1 MEVEETAQPESI
13 SDALRASFDE
23 AETTTEVEAATDGIP
38 DEGAVKEDVEP
49 EVGLDAAD
57 ESQSEEVTE
66 QTVEPVDGVFQAPE
80 HWSSDEKTAFA
91 DFSPEV
97 QEILLAKDKQYQQGY
112 QEKAK
117 GIAAISEAL
126 EPWKDAL
133 AQRGVTADQAIR
145 TLFAAQNQ
153 IDANPLQGILT
164 VAQSY
169 GILDQMREHFAPQ
182 TDDDDF
188 TDPEVKALKQEISE
202 LKRQVGTVTTGQ
214 DQQRVNSVMKQVEDF
229 RTATSDN
236 GKLLHPHFEKVKDVM
251 AGFVTGGYNLQKA
264 YEEAVWTVPEF
275 RKAQLKTVP
284 GETAAEKAARVKRAK
299 RAARGVTPNGKPDP
313 EDKAAPQS
321 RRDDI
326 AAAFHELST

>member
-1 MEVEETAQPESI
+1 MDVEETEQPESI
-13 SDALRASFDE
+13 SDALRASFSE
-23 AETTTEVEAATDGIP
+23 AETDTESEAANDGIP

-49 EVGLDAAD
+49 EVDLQAAD
-57 ESQSEEVTE
+57 ESQSEEDIE

-91 DFSPEV
+91 EFSPDV

-112 QEKAK
+112 QEKAE
-117 GIAAISEAL
+117 GIAAITEAL

-202 LKRQVGTVTTGQ
+202 LKQQIGTGTTGT
-214 DQQRVNSVMKQVEDF
+214 DQHKAHAVRKQVQDF
-229 RTATSDN
+229 KTATNDK
-236 GKLLHPHFEKVKDVM
+236 GELLHPHFDKVKNVM
-251 AGFVTGGYNLQKA
+251 AGFVTGGSTLEKA

-275 RKAQLKTVP
+275 RDAQIKNEPT
-284 GETAAEKAARVKRAK
+284 ETATEKAARVKKAK
-299 RAARGVTPNGKPDP
+299 RAARGVKPSGKPNP
-313 EDKAAPQS
+313 EDNAKPQG
-321 RRDDI
+321 RRDTL
-326 AAAFHELST
+326 AEAFHELST